1 MQVIVP
7 VAVTDAILT
16 SHNVAEPDAGE
27 TVWAPAT
34 TYAAGATVIRTQTHR
49 IYRSLQASNVGNTP
63 ESSPTWWSDA
73 GPTNRWAMFDTQVST
88 ATVRNSPLVVE
99 LTLAT
104 RCNAIG
110 LFGLVGASLLVEVL
124 DGATL
129 VYNRTVPLLDQQPPT
144 DWWEYFYA
152 PIVQRTAVVLNDL
165 VPFGGAR
172 VKITLTAASGQVR
185 CGALSIGLTRNL
197 GDSLY
202 GVSTGIKDYSV
213 KNYDPLT
220 EAISLSKKTF
230 SKALSCRSQMPEGAI
245 DGVVTVLEA
254 LRATPV
260 VWLSTEDDRFESL
273 NVFGFYEDFAV
284 EFNHAGVAYCSLK
297 IQGMN

>member
-7 VAVTDAILT
+7 VAVTDSILT
-16 SHNVAEPDAGE
+16 SHNVAEPDTGE
-27 TVWAPAT
+27 TVWASGT
-34 TYAAGATVIRTQTHR
+34 SYVSGALVIRTQTHR
-49 IYRSLQASNVGNTP
+49 VYRSLQGSNLNNTP
-63 ESSPTWWSDA
+63 ESSPTWWSDV
-73 GPTNRWAMFDTQVST
+73 GPTNRWAMFDSQVST
-88 ATVRNSPLVVE
+88 ATVRTSPLIVE
-99 LTLAT
+99 LTPTT

-110 LFGLVGASLLVEVL
+110 LFGLVGASLQVEVF
-124 DGATL
+124 DGATR
-129 VYNRTVPLLDQQPPT
+129 VYNRTVALLDQQPPT

-172 VKITLTAASGQVR
+172 VKITITATSGQVR
-185 CGALSIGLTRNL
+185 CGALSLGLTRNL
-197 GDSLY
+197 GDSLF

-220 EAISLSKKTF
+220 EAISLSRKTF
-230 SKALSCRSQMPEGAI
+230 SKTLSCRTQMPEGAI

-284 EFNHAGVAYCSLK
+284 EFSTAGIAYCSLK